1 MSPMIP
7 EAENVALNTCFIAAF
22 KPDKAREFLDL
33 DDEWEPVLFTPL
45 GYGNAEPRD
54 TPRKAIDELV
64 IYK

>member
-1 MSPMIP
+1 M
-7 EAENVALNTCFIAAF
+7 NTCFIAAF
-22 KPDKAREFLDL
+22 KPDKAREFLAL